1 MTLSTLSCRQVLRL
15 VGVTVVD
22 ELPDYV
28 KSHPLVLRLYV
39 FSPTYL
45 GVLQALQRRCCRHG
59 TDAIAALIAEHASV
73 DQKRALRQ
81 LLGTRA
87 SCVAAATYRVT
98 LRILTGAR
106 QLYDVLRYAC
116 PKKIAPFSLGNF
128 TVYCDMPFPRKLLL
142 SPGNFTVYCDL
153 PVPRKL
159 PLSHWETL
167 QCIAICLSQEN
178 CFFPLNFHRPGALP
192 DAQQTA
198 SEH

>member
-1 MTLSTLSCRQVLRL
+1 MYCDTPVPRKLPLSLWETLQCIAICLSQENCSFPWETLQFIVICLSRENC
-15 VGVTVVD
+15 
-22 ELPDYV
+22 P
-28 KSHPLVLRLYV
+28 
-39 FSPTYL
+39 F
-45 GVLQALQRRCCRHG
+45 
-59 TDAIAALIAEHASV
+59 
-73 DQKRALRQ
+73 
-81 LLGTRA
+81 
-87 SCVAAATYRVT
+87 
-98 LRILTGAR
+98 LTGK
-106 QLYDVLRYAC
+106 LCSVLRYAS

-192 DAQQTA
+192 DAQLTA